1 MIEAILVWI
10 YTLPISEAIR
20 TYAVLLL
27 AIRYLHFLA
36 IMFVV
41 VSISKVDLRLMGIA
55 DKRTPATELLDEILP
70 WTRWSFA
77 IAAVT
82 GILLFISRAP
92 SFYGNEAFR
101 LKILFI
107 GLALINVAVFHGF
120 THRSIAS
127 WDDGVPTP
135 FAAKLAGALSLIF
148 WIAAA
153 VFGVRIVFTVGH

>member
-1 MIEAILVWI
+1 MACQFPSVIRASAGLV
-10 YTLPISEAIR
+10 
-20 TYAVLLL
+20 L

-55 DKRTPATELLDEILP
+55 DKRTPVTELLAEILP
-70 WTRWSFA
+70 WTWRSFA

-82 GILLFISRAP
+82 GILMFVSKAP
-92 SFYGNEAFR
+92 SFYSNESFR

-107 GLALINVAVFHGF
+107 GLAGVNTAVFHAF
-120 THRSIAS
+120 TYRSVAS

-135 FAAKLAGALSLIF
+135 FAAKLAGTLSLTF

-153 VFGVRIVFTVGH
+153 VFGVRIVYTVGH